1 MDGGA
6 SGVVTPQVVA
16 LRMRLRTC
24 DGPAGDNAQNAR
36 AHHLTEVAKLAATP
50 KVWRLRA
57 LPCMTMKVLLR
68 EPTRTPKAGSKVTHQ
83 VT

>member
-1 MDGGA
+1 MD
-6 SGVVTPQVVA
+6 
-16 LRMRLRTC
+16 LR
-24 DGPAGDNAQNAR
+24 GDNAQNAR